1 MHALSR
7 TNYSAPYTNE
17 SSSSNWLRW
26 LILTARA
33 DAWRAH
39 LGCSLGIM
47 FHCGSSYIYICE
59 RMYVYIYTCMHTDD
73 AHIHAYVH
81 VYIYINLFTPVS
93 TCICVNG
100 TIYTQVHIHI
110 NTTMYIYI
118 YTHTSLE
125 MLQLCRFRP
134 WMLTLFRSCTQSS
147 HRLPARRPD
156 VLQLLRIGFRV

>member
-59 RMYVYIYTCMHTDD
+59 RMYVYIYMHAHGRCTHTCICTC
-73 AHIHAYVH
+73 I
-81 VYIYINLFTPVS
+81 YIYINLFTPVS

-118 YTHTSLE
+118 YTHIPWNAAA
-125 MLQLCRFRP
+125 LQVSALDAD
-134 WMLTLFRSCTQSS
+134 TLQKLHTVVTQVAGSK
-147 HRLPARRPD
+147 ARCFA
-156 VLQLLRIGFRV
+156 VA

>member
-1 MHALSR
+1 MHYLAR
-7 TNYSAPYTNE
+7 TIQLLTPTRVLPVIGSDG
-17 SSSSNWLRW
+17 SSSLPEPMPEEHTLDVPLESCF
-26 LILTARA
+26 IV
-33 DAWRAH
+33 
-39 LGCSLGIM
+39 GQVIS
-47 FHCGSSYIYICE
+47 IYVNVC
-59 RMYVYIYTCMHTDD
+59 MYIYTCMHTDD

-110 NTTMYIYI
+110 NTTMYIY
-118 YTHTSLE
+118 THTSLE